1 MKNLIIIEG
10 KEKYQ
15 FDSIEELI
23 DVFVGRN
30 FYNLSEEDKRALL
43 EKRTAANALINNLNI
58 IELKKYPDDYMKN
71 AFIVYDEY
79 TYILSMLKFNKLVLL
94 EKTDANI
101 FSKHMKK
108 DWVEDNYI
116 IINNFSDEILENYL
130 GEKFNG

>member
-15 FDSIEELI
+15 FDNIEELV

-30 FYNLSEEDKRALL
+30 FYNMPEEEKKVIL
-43 EKRTAANALINNLNI
+43 EKRTAANALINNLSI

-101 FSKHMKK
+101 FGKYMKK

-116 IINNFSDEILENYL
+116 IINNFANEILNNYL